1 MLSVK
6 LFVVN
11 ALIENLV
18 DLLTYADHPLYADV
32 YLDMLE
38 HLTHLRRAL
47 LARCVALCFRIFAA
61 LCPVFPAQRFFAA
74 L

>member
-18 DLLTYADHPLYADV
+18 DLPLYADV

-47 LARCVALCFRIFAA
+47 LAR
-61 LCPVFPAQRFFAA
+61 
-74 L
+74 

>member
-11 ALIENLV
+11 ALIEYLV

-47 LARCVALCFRIFAA
+47 LAR
-61 LCPVFPAQRFFAA
+61 
-74 L
+74 